1 MTPEPAVIRS
11 LEFAA
16 VTGFRPLELDIH
28 VPESPPPWPCVLYL
42 HGGGWRLGSR
52 RMPSP
57 PYRNWNPGLFRRVA
71 AAGIAVVS
79 ADYRLSSEALFP
91 AQLDDVRQALAWIG
105 AAGEEHGLDPSRV
118 MLWGDSAGGHL
129 AALAAL
135 DTEPA
140 VALDTEPAAGPASV
154 LASGSRPAVRAV
166 VNWYPITDLT
176 ALQADALAV
185 GGEPHDTP
193 DARETA
199 LLGAPVQ
206 DLPDLARRASPVA
219 HVRPGAPPF
228 LLVHGTGDLA
238 APYAQS
244 LRLRDALAAAGNE
257 VTLSTI
263 TGPGHMWQG
272 ADTAQLT
279 DILNTT
285 ISFLRHHARNRDGD
299 TLEQTR
305 R

>member
-1 MTPEPAVIRS
+1 VTPEAAVIRS

-28 VPESPPPWPCVLYL
+28 LPESPPPWPAVLYL

-57 PYRNWNPGLFRRVA
+57 PYRSWNPGLFRRVA

-79 ADYRLSSEALFP
+79 ADYRLSGEALFP

-105 AAGEEHGLDPSRV
+105 SHGEEHGLDPGRV

-140 VALDTEPAAGPASV
+140 SVPASG
-154 LASGSRPAVRAV
+154 ARPAVRAV

-176 ALQADALAV
+176 ALQEDALAV

-199 LLGAPVQ
+199 LLGAPIQ
-206 DLPDLARRASPVA
+206 DIPDLARRASPVA

-244 LRLRDALAAAGNE
+244 LRLRDALTGAGNE

-263 TGPGHMWQG
+263 DGPGHMWQG

-279 DILNTT
+279 NILNTT
-285 ISFLRHHARNRDGD
+285 ISFLTHHAFR
-299 TLEQTR
+299 T
-305 R
+305 

>member
-1 MTPEPAVIRS
+1 VTPEAAVIRS

-28 VPESPPPWPCVLYL
+28 LPESPPPWPAVLYL

-79 ADYRLSSEALFP
+79 ADYRLSAEALFP

-105 AAGEEHGLDPSRV
+105 SHGEEHGLDPARV

-129 AALAAL
+129 ATLAAL
-135 DTEPA
+135 EPQA
-140 VALDTEPAAGPASV
+140 
-154 LASGSRPAVRAV
+154 AVRAV

-176 ALQADALAV
+176 ALKEDALAV
-185 GGEPHDTP
+185 DGEPHDTP

-206 DLPDLARRASPVA
+206 DVPDLARRASPVA

-228 LLVHGTGDLA
+228 LLVHGTADLA
-238 APYAQS
+238 SPYAQS

-257 VTLSTI
+257 VTLVPM
-263 TGPGHMWQG
+263 TGLGHMWQG

-285 ISFLRHHARNRDGD
+285 ISFLRHHSRLRGDG
-299 TLEQTR
+299 
-305 R
+305 